1 MVAVLNF
8 KEDRNMT
15 DLAICATAPVTFEF
29 VSHTLRV
36 VLRDGEPWFVAAD
49 VCAALDHSDT
59 SMAIRRLDD
68 DEKGTSSVCTPGGS
82 QQMTIINESGL
93 YSLILTSRKPE
104 AKRFKKWVTSEV
116 LPAIRKTGRY
126 ETQNA
131 PVAEET
137 LSPAQYHDLKRRVAM
152 IGSHFHYSQ
161 VAPCNAWSFL
171 RRSMGVASAHQIP
184 ASRYEEARRILDDL
198 NQAAFAFKSQV
209 MECERR
215 FFKRRFGAVP
225 ELSAIEQDPPQI
237 ALRG

>member
-1 MVAVLNF
+1 
-8 KEDRNMT
+8 MT
-15 DLAICATAPVTFEF
+15 DQSIGASAPVTFEF

-36 VLRDGEPWFVAAD
+36 VLRDGEPWFVATD
-49 VCAALDHSDT
+49 VCGALGISRTDDGVG
-59 SMAIRRLDD
+59 RLDD
-68 DEKGTSSVCTPGGS
+68 DEKGTDSIRTPGGS

-93 YSLILTSRKPE
+93 YSLILGSRKPE
-104 AKRFKKWVTSEV
+104 AKKFKKWVTAEV

-131 PVAEET
+131 PLAEET
-137 LSPAQYHDLKRRVAM
+137 LSQAQYHDLKRRVGV
-152 IGSHFHYSQ
+152 IGSHFHYNQ
-161 VAPCNAWSFL
+161 VAPWNAWSFL

-198 NQAAFAFKSQV
+198 NQAAFAFKGQV

-225 ELSAIEQDPPQI
+225 ELAAIEQDPPQI

>member
-1 MVAVLNF
+1 
-8 KEDRNMT
+8 MT
-15 DLAICATAPVTFEF
+15 DLTPSPSAPAIFAF
-29 VSHTLRV
+29 VSHSIRV
-36 VLRDGEPWFVAAD
+36 VFINGDPWFVLRDLLDAMESKTSTNNAIESIKQGLGEGYSNGIPLETSGGIQEITIVAEAGATYL
-49 VCAALDHSDT
+49 VSRSNTDT
-59 SMAIRRLDD
+59 GRRL
-68 DEKGTSSVCTPGGS
+68 
-82 QQMTIINESGL
+82 N
-93 YSLILTSRKPE
+93 
-104 AKRFKKWVTSEV
+104 RFLHAEV

-126 ETQNA
+126 ETQNV
-131 PVAEET
+131 PLAEET
-137 LSPAQYHDLKRRVAM
+137 LSQAQYHDLKRRVGV

-161 VAPCNAWSFL
+161 VAPWNAWSFL

-198 NQAAFAFKSQV
+198 NQAAFAFKGQV